1 MYRLRG
7 YHRPKQSA
15 RRSELGAGTRAARLL
30 AASESRRQ
38 RLATG
43 CGALRSR
50 WAMSWRGRAPAARAH
65 PKARVALL
73 LARSPRRER
82 LFSIKN
88 PEAFRARPRMLRLPA
103 FRCAPAPAAPPPRGQ
118 APAVTARVAPI
129 ANTNPHDPPAL
140 AHPGRCTRPRSVVI
154 RKKASSPLRLSTTWG
169 CSGRSLHALCA
180 ARSIVDYRPRLR
192 PRPQP
197 LSLSLSL

>member
-1 MYRLRG
+1 MRHGAGVCAGACAAACAAVVL
-7 YHRPKQSA
+7 
-15 RRSELGAGTRAARLL
+15 LGAVAWL
-30 AASESRRQ
+30 
-38 RLATG
+38 
-43 CGALRSR
+43 
-50 WAMSWRGRAPAARAH
+50 P
-65 PKARVALL
+65 PKAAPRGLL
-73 LARSPRRER
+73 LARSPRRVR

-140 AHPGRCTRPRSVVI
+140 AHPGLFTRPRSVVI

-180 ARSIVDYRPRLR
+180 ARSIVDHRPRLR
-192 PRPQP
+192 AG
-197 LSLSLSL
+197 